1 MEERDPIINISGL
14 KNCFGDQVVH
24 ENLDLSIYPNEIVA
38 IIGESGCGKTTLLRS
53 ILLLQKPSA
62 GEIEVFGT
70 NVLNTGSKKALTA
83 IQNRWGMM
91 FQSGALFSSLT
102 VLENIMFPV
111 DERAKFYQAFEK
123 EIALVKLLLVGLPL
137 SAASKYPS
145 ELSGG
150 MIKRVAL
157 ARALVL
163 DPELLFLDEPSA
175 GLDPAGA
182 AALDELLLTLR
193 DQLSITMLM
202 VTHDLDTLWRVPDR
216 VVFLG
221 ERRVLAAL
229 PMKELVKHPHPSIQA
244 YFANIRAQR
253 YCGHTE
259 EEHHG

>member
-1 MEERDPIINISGL
+1 MEEEKPIIAVTDLSNR
-14 KNCFGDQVVH
+14 FGDQLIH
-24 ENLDLSIYPNEIVA
+24 ENLNVSIYPGEIIA

-53 ILLLQKPSA
+53 ILLLQKPTT
-62 GEIEVFGT
+62 GQIEVFGT
-70 NVLNTGSKKALTA
+70 NVLKTKSKKELLAV
-83 IQNRWGMM
+83 QKRWGMM

-102 VLENIMFPV
+102 VLENIIFPV
-111 DERAKFYQAFEK
+111 EERAKLYQSFEK

-193 DQLSITMLM
+193 DQLNITMLM

-221 ERRVLAAL
+221 ERHVLAAL
-229 PMKELVKHPHPSIQA
+229 PMEELVQHPHPLIQA

-253 YCGHTE
+253 YSQRIE
-259 EEHHG
+259 KEHHG

>member
-1 MEERDPIINISGL
+1 MEEGKPIINISGL

-24 ENLDLSIYPNEIVA
+24 EDLNLSVYPNEIVA

-70 NVLNTGSKKALTA
+70 NVLNAGSKKVMTA
-83 IQNRWGMM
+83 VQNRWGMM

-111 DERAKFYQAFEK
+111 DERAKLYQAFEK

-229 PMKELVKHPHPSIQA
+229 PMSELVKHPHPSIQA

-253 YCGHTE
+253 YCGQTE